1 MNEKDMSG
9 FDRRQIKIDKKSVL
23 TECTVRN
30 MYDILKINE
39 QKLYSYD
46 FLTLKIISPNWDFV
60 I

>member
-1 MNEKDMSG
+1 MNLIDKDKLS

-46 FLTLKIISPNWDFV
+46 FLT
-60 I
+60 